1 MLSGGAT
8 LWLGVQ
14 STFISQWDFL
24 VGSWSLVSKRLGQQQ
39 KNDAMVILLTCGAVD
54 ILWAC
59 WEGAGTGPQF
69 YFCQH
74 PVEGHHHQSLY
85 VDCVGSYTT
94 KIERSIH
101 FNFQRGRTERK
112 TQLHPSNF
120 DGDLLWQGLFF
131 GTPTGIPQSLSDLS
145 ASLSDVQ

>member
-59 WEGAGTGPQF
+59 
-69 YFCQH
+69 
-74 PVEGHHHQSLY
+74 
-85 VDCVGSYTT
+85 
-94 KIERSIH
+94 
-101 FNFQRGRTERK
+101 
-112 TQLHPSNF
+112 
-120 DGDLLWQGLFF
+120 
-131 GTPTGIPQSLSDLS
+131 
-145 ASLSDVQ
+145 